1 MDVKESQLMKRD
13 AKYDLRQAKDEFNLW
28 DGVHG
33 REVIKHLEQFS
44 KWEPGK
50 KERERREKLALVA
63 MMEAQQEK
71 ENEGLEGKKTDMLG
85 VISFTF
91 IIRNVLQFK

>member
-1 MDVKESQLMKRD
+1 MKRD

-50 KERERREKLALVA
+50 KERERREKLAMMA

-71 ENEGLEGKKTDMLG
+71 ENEGLDGKKTDVVG
-85 VISFTF
+85 VIYFRLIF
-91 IIRNVLQFK
+91 NVL